1 MTATKTLRGMFSTQG
16 MLHQATIHATCVAT
30 GQRNCK
36 TSCKKIALCNSG
48 LREEG
53 RQITTLQTDIIFL
66 ENERCLSDED
76 KFLELYLQQTEKYII
91 VRSGE
96 GNFGEIEQLLW
107 NLSRFSQGPLSLKPS
122 AFCLQL
128 ILS

>member
-1 MTATKTLRGMFSTQG
+1 MQLVSQRGNEIARQ
-16 MLHQATIHATCVAT
+16 VA
-30 GQRNCK
+30 R
-36 TSCKKIALCNSG
+36 KIALCNSA

-53 RQITTLQTDIIFL
+53 QITTLQTDFIFL

-96 GNFGEIEQLLW
+96 DNFGEIEQFLW
-107 NLSRFSQGPLSLKPS
+107 NLSRLSQGPLSLKPL

-128 ILS
+128 VLC